1 MPADSEDE
9 CRQCFYVFFFYFY
22 FCPFLRRICAIKH
35 VLGLSGVFISTVLV
49 PAMSEVVISSASAGL
64 RAEID
69 SLANDFFQETFL
81 NIFCIIIHLFSFL
94 KHCWRLALRFVFRL
108 MLFPTEGL
116 ISEK

>member
-9 CRQCFYVFFFYFY
+9 CRQCFYVFFFFYFY
-22 FCPFLRRICAIKH
+22 CCPFLCGMFFCAIKH

-69 SLANDFFQETFL
+69 SLANDFFRRR
-81 NIFCIIIHLFSFL
+81 S
-94 KHCWRLALRFVFRL
+94 
-108 MLFPTEGL
+108 
-116 ISEK
+116 